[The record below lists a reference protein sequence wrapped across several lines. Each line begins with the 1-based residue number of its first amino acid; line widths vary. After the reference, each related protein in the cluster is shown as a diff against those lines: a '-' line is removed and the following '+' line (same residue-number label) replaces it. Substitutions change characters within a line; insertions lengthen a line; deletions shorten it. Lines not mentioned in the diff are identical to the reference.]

1 MRLASITMVRDEAD
15 IIEAFA
21 RHNLHFVDKM
31 YLVDDSS
38 SDATAEIIRRLI
50 AEGLPIELVD
60 DGTHGEGYMQ
70 GARTTA
76 LMRYALAEEPW
87 DFVFPIDADEFFLTT
102 ERAVLEEDLR
112 KVPSGKVPGFSM
124 VNYFP
129 NPADDP
135 READPLVRITYAG
148 ERAERTIFKAC
159 IDGRTGARDGFRIGD
174 GNHYM
179 YLYEVKIG
187 AVLLP
192 RVELAHFSVRSVEQL
207 VGKLLTGR
215 LRHCARIDFHGGFA
229 MTQVGAAD
237 SLMQSPTLVPDL
249 QALMEVYEPASA
261 KVKPR
266 PFTERRGAPLRYGHL
281 SAVYPYR
288 RMIVAGQGLV
298 MGARK
303 AGEEVRQLKKDLEK
317 ARDGALTTFLRK
329 QHRSI
334 SRRIKGMLRL

>member
-21 RHNLHFVDKM
+21 RHNRHFVDKM
-31 YLVDDSS
+31 YVIDDAS
-38 SDATAEIIRRLI
+38 SDATKQILDLLI
-50 AEGLPIELVD
+50 AEGLPIEVVD
-60 DGTHGEGYMQ
+60 DGSHPEGYMQ

-76 LMRYALAEEPW
+76 LMRHALAEEMW
-87 DFVFPIDADEFFLTT
+87 DFVFPIDADEFFLTAD
-102 ERAVLEEDLR
+102 RAVLEEDLR

-129 NPADDP
+129 NKADDP
-135 READPLVRITYAG
+135 READPLVRITHAAD
-148 ERAERTIFKAC
+148 RDARTIFKAC

-179 YLYEVKIG
+179 YLHEVKIG
-187 AVLLP
+187 AVMLP

-229 MTQVGAAD
+229 MTQIGAAD
-237 SLMQSPTLVPDL
+237 WLMDTPGLVPDL
-249 QALMEVYEPASA
+249 QALMEVYEPAAA

-266 PFTERRGAPLRYGHL
+266 PFVERRGAPLRYGHL
-281 SAVYPYR
+281 GAIYPYR
-288 RMIVAGQGLV
+288 RMILAGQDLV
-298 MGARK
+298 MGARR

-317 ARDGALTTFLRK
+317 ARDGTFTTFLRK
-329 QHRSI
+329 QGRSI